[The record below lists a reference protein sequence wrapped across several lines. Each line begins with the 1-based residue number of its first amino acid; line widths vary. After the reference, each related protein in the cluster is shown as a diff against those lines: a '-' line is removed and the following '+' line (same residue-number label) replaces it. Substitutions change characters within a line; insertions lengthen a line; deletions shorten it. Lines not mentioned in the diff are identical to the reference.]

1 MISEI
6 IDTIKLLERE
16 GFDKKEATQII
27 LINEIKEL
35 KEVLKNG
42 RKESN

>member
-6 IDTIKLLERE
+6 IEQLKFLEKK
-16 GFDKKEATQII
+16 GFGFERDETLQII

-35 KEVLKNG
+35 KDTI
-42 RKESN
+42 RKT